1 MIKMID
7 DDKDD
12 DNREAAELARNAATE
27 EAKANAL
34 TGGKVEFIPA
44 LTKTNTDAKTNT

>member
-1 MIKMID
+1 MIKMIV

-34 TGGKVEFIPA
+34 TGGKVGFIPA